1 MLSDVVFEGHTADCF
16 IKISHTELMDV
27 LRPQIIKIGNRCY
40 RKNPSLQNDV
50 TDEEES
56 WGSEDVV
63 QNCDWN
69 DEACDTQF
77 DIVETDKGFEISLDI
92 PSTFFKHIIGKKG
105 ETRRRLENE
114 TKTQIKIPK
123 SGQEGPIIVA
133 GHDKQGVISAKTRI
147 DVIIDTAR
155 QREPFTHFLSFP
167 VTSEAVK
174 CAFTD
179 FKSDVLRQC
188 DSDRGIDA
196 TIFQNPDKL
205 HLTIGTLVLLND
217 TEIEHARTILQ
228 NCLEDLIRPIL
239 KDKPLIS
246 RVKGLEYMNDDPN
259 NVDVLYAKV
268 ELIHDPE
275 RLQILVDRLVDKF
288 TASGFMQ
295 REHDHVKLHIT
306 VMNTLMRKD
315 PSGAPLPWKQD
326 RKGDIRKDRESFNAV
341 NVMKKF
347 KDYDFGELHINKLHL
362 SQRYG
367 TDCTGYYASAG
378 SIKLP

>member
-1 MLSDVVFEGHTADCF
+1 
-16 IKISHTELMDV
+16 MDV

-40 RKNPSLQNDV
+40 RKNPSLQNDMKKNH
-50 TDEEES
+50 
-56 WGSEDVV
+56 GAKDVV

-147 DVIIDTAR
+147 EVIVDSAR

-188 DSDRGIDA
+188 DS
-196 TIFQNPDKL
+196 
-205 HLTIGTLVLLND
+205 
-217 TEIEHARTILQ
+217 

-341 NVMKKF
+341 NVMKVPWSPIATA
-347 KDYDFGELHINKLHL
+347 L
-362 SQRYG
+362 
-367 TDCTGYYASAG
+367 
-378 SIKLP
+378 